1 MFRKL
6 LVSCYFVLFL
16 ATTFCSQAQAYVLWG
31 KHYALLSSSKN
42 YNQVGYASYYS
53 RTQMT
58 ASGAMF
64 NKNEMTAAHKT
75 LPLNTYVKVT
85 DLDNGRQVTVRIN
98 DRGPYV
104 SGRIIDLSYAAAAK
118 LGMLNAGVVKVDVQ
132 AIPHI

>member
-1 MFRKL
+1 MLRKII
-6 LVSCYFVLFL
+6 VSCIFLIL
-16 ATTFCSQAQAYVLWG
+16 ATAFSSQAAQAYVLWG
-31 KHYALLSSSKN
+31 KHYALLSSSNN

-58 ASGAMF
+58 ASGALF
-64 NKNEMTAAHKT
+64 NKYAMTAAHKT

-85 DLDNGRQVTVRIN
+85 NLSNGRQVTVRIN

-104 SGRIIDLSYAAAAK
+104 SGRIIDLSYAAAQK

-132 AIPHI
+132 SVSHI